1 MGEREAT
8 WDTRPVRDP
17 ADGGTE
23 GVVSRLSLAQRF
35 LIWSLIVLVVGM
47 AGIGLWVSHQIEQSI
62 IHRTASTTALYVD
75 SLIAEPLQGL
85 ATSPTLSPDAT
96 AKLDALLG
104 DTPLGRRVTLFRV
117 LDLNGKTLYSTEP
130 GQDSGV
136 PPDDAGFK
144 SALHGTVSGDIG
156 DIEGAANLPSDLDAH
171 DLLEIYSPVWS
182 ASKWKVIAITEFYYG
197 TDDVRGDINRAKER
211 SWMVV
216 GGSTLV
222 IYLLL
227 AIFIRRA
234 SDTIA
239 AQQRSMGEQ
248 VTRLTELLAQNADLS
263 QRMRAASA
271 RASTINERFLR
282 RLSAELHDGP
292 AQDIGLALLQLDHLS
307 SDASTPSNGH
317 ANGARGQSDLVAIE
331 DALRRAMVEVRTL
344 SSGLTLPQLGDL
356 ALSATIE
363 HAAQSHRRRTRSGV
377 AVESSLPVET
387 EGSLATRIT
396 VYRVIQ
402 EALTNAWRHT
412 QGNNQRIVAGL
423 DPDLPDAVRV
433 DICDDG
439 PGFDPAAVVA
449 SSEVADHLGLVGME
463 ERVEALGGRFA
474 VESGQHGT
482 CVRVVVPLQ
491 PAEFAVMAGG
501 RDDA

>member
-1 MGEREAT
+1 M
-8 WDTRPVRDP
+8 
-17 ADGGTE
+17 
-23 GVVSRLSLAQRF
+23 SRLSLAQRF

-85 ATSPTLSPDAT
+85 ASSPALSPEAT

-117 LDLNGKTLYSTEP
+117 LDLSGKTLYSTEP
-130 GQDSGV
+130 NHDSGV
-136 PPDDAGFK
+136 PPDDPGFA
-144 SALHGTVSGDIG
+144 SAAHGTVSGDIG

-182 ASKWKVIAITEFYYG
+182 ASKWRVIAVAEFYYG

-227 AIFIRRA
+227 AAFIRRA
-234 SDTIA
+234 SDTIT

-248 VTRLTELLAQNADLS
+248 VTRLTELLTQNADLS
-263 QRMRAASA
+263 QRVRAASA
-271 RASTINERFLR
+271 RTSAINERFLR

-307 SDASTPSNGH
+307 TDASAPTNGH
-317 ANGARGQSDLVAIE
+317 GNGVGTATIDFVPIE
-331 DALRRAMVEVRTL
+331 DALRRAMDEVRSL
-344 SSGLTLPQLGDL
+344 SSGLMLPQLGDL
-356 ALSATIE
+356 SLPETIE
-363 HAAQSHRRRTRSGV
+363 HAAQSHRRRTRSRV
-377 AVESSLPVET
+377 AVASSLPAET
-387 EGSLATRIT
+387 DGSLATRIT
-396 VYRVIQ
+396 VYRVVQ
-402 EALTNAWRHT
+402 EALTNAWRHA
-412 QGNNQRIVAGL
+412 GGKNQRIVAGL
-423 DPDLPDAVRV
+423 DPDIPDAVRV

-439 PGFDPAAVVA
+439 PGFDPSAVVSSAEA
-449 SSEVADHLGLVGME
+449 SDHLGLVGME

-474 VESGQHGT
+474 VESGPGGT
-482 CVRVVVPLQ
+482 CVRVIVPLQ
-491 PAEFAVMAGG
+491 PDEVPVVAGGSGGAGG
-501 RDDA
+501 RGDA